1 MPTVLFHLLHLA
13 DVVCCRMQHAHVD
26 HFGWQFWSALTTFFM
41 TEQSRECGPQT
52 LNFVWVGWACLGRL
66 QPNKVATGATMHSQ
80 LPTIPVVL
88 VGTTG

>member
-1 MPTVLFHLLHLA
+1 MPTVLFTYYTLLMLS
-13 DVVCCRMQHAHVD
+13 VVECSMHVD

-66 QPNKVATGATMHSQ
+66 QPNKVATGATTHSQ